1 AIALLAVGKVL
12 ADVSQAGGA
21 KQRVDHRVRQH
32 VGVGMPVQAALAG
45 NLNAADHESP
55 PRAQAVAVIADAG
68 QAHGVPAL
76 LLSPR
81 AAGSR
86 GAAGSP
92 RAAGS
97 RGAAGSPPGAAG

>member
-1 AIALLAVGKVL
+1 GRVWEVG
-12 ADVSQAGGA
+12 AEGGGA
-21 KQRVDHRVRQH
+21 KERCDHGARQH